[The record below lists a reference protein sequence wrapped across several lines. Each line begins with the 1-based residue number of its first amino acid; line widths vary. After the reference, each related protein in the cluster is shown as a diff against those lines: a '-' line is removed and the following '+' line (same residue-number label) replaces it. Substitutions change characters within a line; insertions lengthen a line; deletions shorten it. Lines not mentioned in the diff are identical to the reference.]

1 MQSTAIML
9 YNFTPQEVGTL
20 RLLLRKFPLIRILPV
35 EKASYGMRIG
45 DVLAGKAPP
54 ALCVGREL
62 QRKMLLLANA
72 EGQMF
77 HFLLAACSQMTEE
90 KVLRAVLTE
99 TNKNWTGIELYENLL
114 EEETQLESMQ

>member
-35 EKASYGMRIG
+35 EKAFYGMRIG

-62 QRKMLLLANA
+62 QRKMLLLANV

-77 HFLLAACSQMTEE
+77 HFLLAACSQMNA
-90 KVLRAVLTE
+90 KR
-99 TNKNWTGIELYENLL
+99 KC
-114 EEETQLESMQ
+114 